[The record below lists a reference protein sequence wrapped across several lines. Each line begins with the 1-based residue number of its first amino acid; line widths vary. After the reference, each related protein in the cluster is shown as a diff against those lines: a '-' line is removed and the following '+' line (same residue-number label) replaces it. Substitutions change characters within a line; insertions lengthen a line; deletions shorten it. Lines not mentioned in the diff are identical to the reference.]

1 MSEPITDMLATA
13 IVQFEVTASTGD
25 EAVTSARSIFQDAM
39 EESDLIGGGGL
50 GPLKALHA
58 ESDGRMT
65 YLASAVAL
73 FRILVPHGDDPM
85 RTASDRLDVEIDDS
99 PILSSGAVCTV
110 EDD

>member
-1 MSEPITDMLATA
+1 VSDPVTDMLATA
-13 IVQFEVTASTGD
+13 IVQFEVTASTGE
-25 EAVTSARSIFQDAM
+25 EAIALARSTFVDAM

-58 ESDGRMT
+58 EPDGRTT
-65 YLASAVAL
+65 YIASAVAL
-73 FRILVPHGDDPM
+73 FRILVPHGEDAM
-85 RTASDRLDVEIDDS
+85 GIAGDRLDVEIDES